1 MIVRSRCCIHQTIS
15 NSRIE
20 RRDECIVGRLPRLN
34 EEQLDGVLRGPLL
47 QRACDTLRTVVHAK
61 CRGVVEP
68 AGHIVKSTAEGTS
81 RRRGRSDAAR
91 RLQCRRAKGPR
102 FVGFICQSAIDGGLG
117 ECALIRSAISRFERS
132 VGKPRRDPRGWETLR
147 VLHRARRTRHRL
159 DLQRQSPKRAARH
172 GRELRRHRPGPQR
185 VPLRRRHQQDAAEH
199 RRRRDHRRPQRLDDQ
214 REGQQGRRRPRAD
227 RQGTARPQGRAR
239 LDQHLAARAAT

>member
-1 MIVRSRCCIHQTIS
+1 
-15 NSRIE
+15 
-20 RRDECIVGRLPRLN
+20 
-34 EEQLDGVLRGPLL
+34 LL

-117 ECALIRSAISRFERS
+117 ECALIRSAILSS
-132 VGKPRRDPRGWETLR
+132 TWPRCSKRW
-147 VLHRARRTRHRL
+147 RAC
-159 DLQRQSPKRAARH
+159 SFAFA
-172 GRELRRHRPGPQR
+172 
-185 VPLRRRHQQDAAEH
+185 
-199 RRRRDHRRPQRLDDQ
+199 
-214 REGQQGRRRPRAD
+214 
-227 RQGTARPQGRAR
+227 
-239 LDQHLAARAAT
+239 